1 MPPISF
7 NTPYY
12 IIVYQALCKDF
23 ECKKEGGEHLLGGE
37 RENCGVHSVQ
47 ERPFR
52 QDGQDR

>member
-23 ECKKEGGEHLLGGE
+23 ECKKEGGT
-37 RENCGVHSVQ
+37 S
-47 ERPFR
+47 FR
-52 QDGQDR
+52 RRKEKL